1 MKNYLIVIFSL
12 LVCAFPAISYSDN
25 DIDADAQATPPET
38 GKVIQTKHGHITT
51 DQPQFPNFYIW
62 RRVYQKKGES
72 NFKLFLVK
80 KDGSLNPFGDV
91 PISYGGWWNSKI
103 AAMTKKSVGAALT
116 GNDETTIPSS
126 DGIWGISSDSDHEYM
141 NFDFQKNTSANTETI
156 AIPGFDGGEA
166 DNSWWISVG
175 WNPTKDLFYF
185 YVSGGADTG
194 RNNNYFQFNPETKVF
209 THIGA
214 GVDIN
219 FSKDG
224 KWVVWEDGCGMEYVD
239 CQIHVYDVEAN
250 RDYTLTR
257 GHSENCFY
265 QWANEVPLEKW
276 SEISK
281 FLETGKDFYHQ
292 KKYEQAIA
300 EYQKAIE
307 LDAENDKA
315 YGYMGYSYYL
325 NGDLVKAD
333 AALQKSI
340 SLNPDDENSYYNL
353 ALVFVANK
361 DIHQAIVWLKSLYMK
376 NPSFIRT
383 VGNDVKFKD
392 VINSNEYEQMTS
404 RWNR

>member
-12 LVCAFPAISYSDN
+12 LVCVFPAISYSDN
-25 DIDADAQATPPET
+25 DADSDTPTPPTVT

-51 DQPQFPNFYIW
+51 DQPQFPDFYIW

-72 NFKLFLVK
+72 YYKLFLIK
-80 KDGSLNPFGDV
+80 KDGSLDPLGDV

-103 AAMTKKSVGAALT
+103 ALMGKKDREARLT
-116 GNDETTIPSS
+116 PTDQDTFTSS
-126 DGIWGISSDSDHEYM
+126 DGIWEILGDSDHENM
-141 NFDFQKNTSANTETI
+141 SFDFQKSTSSKTETI

-194 RNNNYFQFNPETKVF
+194 RNNDYFQFDPETKVF

-214 GVDIN
+214 GVDLN

-239 CQIHVYDVEAN
+239 CQIHIYDVEAN
-250 RDYTLTR
+250 RDYTLTSH
-257 GHSENCFY
+257 HSENCFY
-265 QWANEVPLEKW
+265 QWADEVPLEKL

-292 KKYEQAIA
+292 KKYGQAIA
-300 EYQKAIE
+300 EYQKAIN
-307 LDAENDKA
+307 LDPENDKA
-315 YGYMGYSYYL
+315 FGYIGYSYYL
-325 NGDLVKAD
+325 NGDLDKAELS
-333 AALQKSI
+333 LQNAI
-340 SLNPDDENSYYNL
+340 SLNPNDENSYYNL
-353 ALVFVANK
+353 ALVSVAKK
-361 DIHQAIVWLKSLYMK
+361 DNHQAIVLLRSLYMK

-383 VGNDVKFKD
+383 VRNEFKFKD
-392 VINSNEYEQMTS
+392 MINSDEYEQMT
-404 RWNR
+404 RPWYR